1 MFSGYLLH
9 CTVKQFQNL
18 FKESGKN
25 IFASKRVNFAS
36 IRDLKKT
43 LLEFL
48 VENDISAGTA
58 DDDDHHFL
66 DAAFKIKQKR
76 QRERK
81 KETERE
87 KERKKETER
96 ERESKIETERETE
109 RD

>member
-66 DAAFKIKQKR
+66 DAAFKIKKKR

-87 KERKKETER
+87 KERKKE
-96 ERESKIETERETE
+96 